1 VQLQDVDV
9 QIYTLKSKKDTE
21 IPRELESLKN
31 EFENRKK
38 DFEIFSE
45 KLKQSQLKKK
55 EKELEL
61 ATKEENVKKA
71 QGQLFQLKSNKE
83 YHAKL
88 TEIASLKADVSLL
101 EEDVIKALDEIE
113 SADKKVKEGK
123 ETLAGEDKK
132 YKERETQLNG
142 QLAEI
147 DAQIKSLEEK
157 KGNLAKDI
165 DKRILTKYEKLV
177 QTRGGRAMAPVNS
190 DTENCGACNIRVTAQ
205 KIKRSE
211 NVQRTYFL
219 RELRKNPVS
228 AGGFHLMIKVFI
240 DGASAGNPGNVG
252 IGYLIYRNGELIKK
266 TAFTLAYKLIISRNI
281 WRLFS
286 LLRSS
291 WHGRK
296 RSGSFFRQQTPLRAI
311 KRKLQGKKQN
321 IYPLFVLAKTII
333 SKLDKFSVNSY

>member
-1 VQLQDVDV
+1 VALKEEIYKLVQLQDVDV

-165 DKRILTKYEKLV
+165 DKKILTKYEKLV

-205 KIKRSE
+205 KINEVKMYS
-211 NVQRTYFL
+211 
-219 RELRKNPVS
+219 
-228 AGGFHLMIKVFI
+228 
-240 DGASAGNPGNVG
+240 
-252 IGYLIYRNGELIKK
+252 ELIFCENCVRILYLPED
-266 TAFTLAYKLIISRNI
+266 FTL
-281 WRLFS
+281 
-286 LLRSS
+286 
-291 WHGRK
+291 
-296 RSGSFFRQQTPLRAI
+296 
-311 KRKLQGKKQN
+311 
-321 IYPLFVLAKTII
+321 
-333 SKLDKFSVNSY
+333 